1 MSINESPGTL
11 LHFVSLTLALGMFEA
26 QLQHHQSARV
36 DLAWRHRVAL
46 RAFLDN
52 PQTTETF
59 PWESNWD
66 LNTPSSH
73 RKKKKKE
80 GSSVPER
87 SSRKEGTP
95 GGALTHTLLSILFH
109 PSDRKIEYVLL
120 SQRRGGPRIANA
132 VSVQGQTLSMS
143 VVVWLAFLN
152 FVSKGKN
159 ESGIV
164 CIQTCSIQ

>member
-1 MSINESPGTL
+1 MIWLEGTVWLSELFSTILRQQRLSLENQIEISTRHL
-11 LHFVSLTLALGMFEA
+11 LTG
-26 QLQHHQSARV
+26 
-36 DLAWRHRVAL
+36 
-46 RAFLDN
+46 
-52 PQTTETF
+52 
-59 PWESNWD
+59 
-66 LNTPSSH
+66 
-73 RKKKKKE
+73 KKKKKE

-143 VVVWLAFLN
+143 VVV
-152 FVSKGKN
+152 
-159 ESGIV
+159 
-164 CIQTCSIQ
+164 